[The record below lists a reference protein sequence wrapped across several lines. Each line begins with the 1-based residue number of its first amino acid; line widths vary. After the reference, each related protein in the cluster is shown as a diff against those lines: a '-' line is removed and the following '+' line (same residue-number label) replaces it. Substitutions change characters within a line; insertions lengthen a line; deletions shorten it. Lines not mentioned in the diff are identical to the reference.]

1 MGENLNKSNAIS
13 YSWIERLSVSSY
25 YPQYTQCSPH
35 PNPNRLSMLKI
46 DENDSKVYMK
56 KTKKVAKESLKLRNN
71 SGHSGY
77 LL

>member
-13 YSWIERLSVSSY
+13 YSWMERLGVSTY
-25 YPQYTQCSPH
+25 YPQYTQCRPH
-35 PNPNRLSMLKI
+35 SNPDRLSMLKI

-71 SGHSGY
+71 SGRSGY